1 MRFRGDV
8 YAIDP
13 CVIRVKADSGFGGV
27 GSLKSDAARD
37 TLPDLLAGGIGAR
50 LFSEVLA
57 GSSVGEVGR
66 ARVEALSAAFVL
78 AGERGAG
85 GAGGLGGESRG
96 GGHA

>member
-13 CVIRVKADSGFGGV
+13 CVTRVKADSGFGGV
-27 GSLKSDAARD
+27 GSLKIDAARD
-37 TLPDLLAGGIGAR
+37 TLPGLLAGGIGAR
-50 LFSEVLA
+50 LLSEALS

-66 ARVEALSAAFVL
+66 VRMEALSAAFVL
-78 AGERGAG
+78 GGAG
-85 GAGGLGGESRG
+85 GAGGFGGESRG